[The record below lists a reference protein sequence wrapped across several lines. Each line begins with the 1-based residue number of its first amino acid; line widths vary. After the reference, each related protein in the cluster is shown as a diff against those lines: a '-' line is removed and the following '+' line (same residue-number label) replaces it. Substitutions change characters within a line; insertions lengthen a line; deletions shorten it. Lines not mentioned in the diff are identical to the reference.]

1 MKTLYLECNMGAAG
15 DMLLAALAGL
25 FEEPEEAVLK
35 LNALKIPDVEY
46 KISDITKAGIRGK
59 QMSVL
64 VCGGQEEGHEEH
76 KYEHHERHHHEYH
89 EHHEHHEHHG
99 HTHAGLH
106 DVEHIINSINA
117 SEKVKNDAKAVYNL
131 IAEAES
137 NAHGCPVEQIHFHEV
152 GTMDAIADVTGVC
165 YLLHELQ
172 IDKIIASAVRTGYGE
187 VHCAHGILPVPAP
200 ATEYLLR
207 GIPVYNGSIKGEMC
221 TPTGAA
227 LLKYFVSSFGEMP
240 VMQIEKTGYG
250 MGKKDFEVINC
261 IRAMLGTSTSV
272 DTKGKICIL
281 SCNLDDMT
289 PEAVGFAME
298 ELFKAGA
305 LDVYTMPVN
314 MKKNR
319 PGILFNC
326 ICEPEQREEMIRLM
340 FLHTTTLGIRETVC
354 DRYTLERTIDI
365 QNTPYGDVHIKRA
378 SGWGVLRSKPEYEDI
393 AKIARE
399 KGISFLQATEQII

>member
-1 MKTLYLECNMGAAG
+1 MRTLYLECNMGAAG
-15 DMLLAALAGL
+15 DMLLAALVGL
-25 FEEPEEAVLK
+25 FEEPEKVVLK
-35 LNALKIPDVEY
+35 LNELGIPDVEY
-46 KISDITKAGIRGK
+46 KLNDVTKAGIKGK
-59 QMSVL
+59 QMSVF
-64 VCGGQEEGHEEH
+64 VCGGEEEGSD
-76 KYEHHERHHHEYH
+76 
-89 EHHEHHEHHG
+89 HHEHHEHHHEHEHDHHHL
-99 HTHAGLH
+99 HTGMT
-106 DVEHIINSINA
+106 DVERIIDSINA
-117 SEKVKNDAKAVYNL
+117 PEKVKDDAKAVYHL

-165 YLLHELQ
+165 YLLHELN
-172 IDKIIASAVRTGYGE
+172 IDKVIASAVRTGYGE
-187 VHCAHGILPVPAP
+187 VHCAHGTLPIPAP

-207 GIPVYNGSIKGEMC
+207 GIPIYSGSIKGEMC

-227 LLKYFVSSFGEMP
+227 LLKYFVSSFEEMP

-261 IRAMLGTSTSV
+261 VRAMLGTSTSI
-272 DTKGKICIL
+272 DNKEKICIL

-289 PEAVGFAME
+289 PEAAGFAME
-298 ELFKAGA
+298 ELFRAGA

-319 PGILFNC
+319 SGILFNC
-326 ICEPEQREEMIRLM
+326 ICELGQREQMVHLI

-354 DRYTLERTIDI
+354 DRYTLERTIDT

-378 SGWGVLRSKPEYEDI
+378 SGWGVSRSKPEYEDI

-399 KGISFLQATEQII
+399 KGISFLQATKQMM

>member
-76 KYEHHERHHHEYH
+76 KY

-207 GIPVYNGSIKGEMC
+207 GIPVYSGSIKGEMC

-281 SCNLDDMT
+281 SCNLDDIT
-289 PEAVGFAME
+289 PEAAGFAME

-378 SGWGVLRSKPEYEDI
+378 SGWGVLRSKLEYEDI

>member
-35 LNALKIPDVEY
+35 LNGLGIPDVEY

-76 KYEHHERHHHEYH
+76 KYEHHEHHHHEYH
-89 EHHEHHEHHG
+89 EHHEHHG
-99 HTHAGLH
+99 HAHAGLH

-207 GIPVYNGSIKGEMC
+207 GIPIYSGSIKGEMC

-326 ICEPEQREEMIRLM
+326 ICEPEQREEMIHLM

>member
-35 LNALKIPDVEY
+35 LNGLGIPDVEY
-46 KISDITKAGIRGK
+46 RMYTVEKAGIKGQ

-64 VCGGQEEGHEEH
+64 VCGRQEEGHEEH
-76 KYEHHERHHHEYH
+76 KH
-89 EHHEHHEHHG
+89 EHHEHHHHEHHG
-99 HTHAGLH
+99 HTHTGLH

-207 GIPVYNGSIKGEMC
+207 GIPVYSGSIKGEMC

-281 SCNLDDMT
+281 SCNLDDIT
-289 PEAVGFAME
+289 PEAAGFAME

-305 LDVYTMPVN
+305 LDVYTIPVN

-326 ICEPEQREEMIRLM
+326 ICEPEQREEMICLM

>member
-25 FEEPEEAVLK
+25 FKEPEEAVLK

-76 KYEHHERHHHEYH
+76 KYEHHEHHHHEY
-89 EHHEHHEHHG
+89 HEHHEHHG

-106 DVEHIINSINA
+106 DVEHIIDSINA
-117 SEKVKNDAKAVYNL
+117 PEKVKDDAKAVYHL

-165 YLLHELQ
+165 YLLHELK

-207 GIPVYNGSIKGEMC
+207 GIPVYSGSIKGEMC

-250 MGKKDFEVINC
+250 MGKKDFEIINC

-378 SGWGVLRSKPEYEDI
+378 SGWGVLHSKPEYEDI

-399 KGISFLQATEQII
+399 KGISFLQASEQII

>member
-35 LNALKIPDVEY
+35 LNGLGIPDVEY
-46 KISDITKAGIRGK
+46 RMYTVEKAGIKGQ

-76 KYEHHERHHHEYH
+76 KH
-89 EHHEHHEHHG
+89 EHHEHHHHEHHG
-99 HTHAGLH
+99 HTHTGLH

-207 GIPVYNGSIKGEMC
+207 GIPVYSGSIKGEMC

-281 SCNLDDMT
+281 SCNLDDIT
-289 PEAVGFAME
+289 PEAAGFAME